1 MPNPAFVWLS
11 GIGRKA
17 SHSVPRVLLSAMHIS
32 FAVFADGANL
42 SQEGKLNVLGVFD
55 ALAVGGFPA
64 VHPRT
69 HFVVRLKGTTDDA
82 GAHRLSFAWVSPSE
96 EIMWSSDGELNVAP
110 GPNPAFE
117 MDLPIIAVID
127 LPLNQAGLYTMQVSL
142 DDELVAEVRLHVSST
157 ASVVMPPA
165 AKIFS

>member
-1 MPNPAFVWLS
+1 
-11 GIGRKA
+11 
-17 SHSVPRVLLSAMHIS
+17 MHIS

-55 ALAVGGFPA
+55 ALQVGGFPA

-69 HFVVRLKGTTDDA
+69 HFVLRLKGSMEDTGQHTL
-82 GAHRLSFAWVSPSE
+82 GFRWISPSDE
-96 EIMWSSDGELNVAP
+96 ELWSSDGELNVAP

-127 LPLNQAGLYTMQVSL
+127 LPLNSPGLYTMRVALDGAPTADVRLFVSGVQPVSL
-142 DDELVAEVRLHVSST
+142 SPNAMVS
-157 ASVVMPPA
+157 
-165 AKIFS
+165 

>member
-1 MPNPAFVWLS
+1 
-11 GIGRKA
+11 
-17 SHSVPRVLLSAMHIS
+17 MHIS

-69 HFVVRLKGTTDDA
+69 HFVVRLKGTDDDS
-82 GAHRLSFAWVSPSE
+82 GKHRLSFNWVNPAG
-96 EIMWSSDGELNVAP
+96 EILWSSDGELNVSP
-110 GPNPAFE
+110 GPNPGFE

-127 LPLNQAGLYTMQVSL
+127 LPLNQSGAYSMQVAL
-142 DDELVAEVRLHVSST
+142 DGIVVSEVRLHVSTT
-157 ASVVMPPA
+157 APVVMPPPTGM
-165 AKIFS
+165 FS

>member
-1 MPNPAFVWLS
+1 
-11 GIGRKA
+11 
-17 SHSVPRVLLSAMHIS
+17 MHIS

-55 ALAVGGFPA
+55 ALAVAGFPT

-69 HFVVRLKGTTDDA
+69 HFVVRLKGTMEDA
-82 GAHRLSFAWVSPSE
+82 GAHNLVFAWVSPTDE
-96 EIMWSSDGELNVAP
+96 TLWSSNGELNVAP

-127 LPLNQAGLYTMQVSL
+127 LPLNGPGLYAMRVSL
-142 DDELVAEVRLHVSST
+142 DGVLTSEVRLHVATT
-157 ASVVMPPA
+157 AQVVLQPPPP
-165 AKIFS
+165 KGLFS

>member
-1 MPNPAFVWLS
+1 M
-11 GIGRKA
+11 
-17 SHSVPRVLLSAMHIS
+17 
-32 FAVFADGANL
+32 
-42 SQEGKLNVLGVFD
+42 
-55 ALAVGGFPA
+55 
-64 VHPRT
+64 
-69 HFVVRLKGTTDDA
+69 
-82 GAHRLSFAWVSPSE
+82 SFAWVSPSD

-142 DDELVAEVRLHVSST
+142 DDELVTEVRLHVSST

>member
-1 MPNPAFVWLS
+1 
-11 GIGRKA
+11 
-17 SHSVPRVLLSAMHIS
+17 MHIS

-69 HFVVRLKGTTDDA
+69 HFVVRLKGSLDDA
-82 GAHRLSFAWVSPSE
+82 GNHRLSFSWVNPAGE
-96 EIMWSSDGELNVAP
+96 VLWSSDGELNVAP

-127 LPLNQAGLYTMQVSL
+127 LPLNQAGMYEMQVSL
-142 DDELVAEVRLHVSST
+142 DGILVSEVRLHVS
-157 ASVVMPPA
+157 APAPVVMPPA
-165 AKIFS
+165 AGMFS

>member
-1 MPNPAFVWLS
+1 
-11 GIGRKA
+11 
-17 SHSVPRVLLSAMHIS
+17 MHIS

-69 HFVVRLKGTTDDA
+69 HFVVRLKGTVDDA
-82 GAHRLSFAWVSPSE
+82 GAHVS
-96 EIMWSSDGELNVAP
+96 P

-142 DDELVAEVRLHVSST
+142 DGDLVAEVRLHVGST
-157 ASVVMPPA
+157 APVVMPPPA
-165 AKIFS
+165 GMFS

>member
-1 MPNPAFVWLS
+1 
-11 GIGRKA
+11 
-17 SHSVPRVLLSAMHIS
+17 MHIS

-69 HFVVRLKGTTDDA
+69 HRLT
-82 GAHRLSFAWVSPSE
+82 FAWVAPND
-96 EIMWSSDGELNVAP
+96 EILWSSDGELNVSP

-142 DDELVAEVRLHVSST
+142 DGDLVAEVRLHVGST
-157 ASVVMPPA
+157 APVVMPPPA
-165 AKIFS
+165 GMFS

>member
-1 MPNPAFVWLS
+1 
-11 GIGRKA
+11 
-17 SHSVPRVLLSAMHIS
+17 MHIS

-69 HFVVRLKGTTDDA
+69 HFVVRLKGTAEDT
-82 GAHRLSFAWVSPSE
+82 GAHRLSFTWVNPAG
-96 EIMWSSDGELNVAP
+96 EILWSSDGELNVTP
-110 GPNPAFE
+110 GQNPAFE

-127 LPLNQAGLYTMQVSL
+127 LPLNQAGAYSMQVAL
-142 DDELVAEVRLHVSST
+142 DGDLTAEVHLHVSGT
-157 ASVVMPPA
+157 APVVMPPPA
-165 AKIFS
+165 GLFS

>member
-1 MPNPAFVWLS
+1 
-11 GIGRKA
+11 
-17 SHSVPRVLLSAMHIS
+17 MHIS

-55 ALAVGGFPA
+55 ALQVGGFPA

-69 HFVVRLKGTTDDA
+69 HFVLRLKGSMEDTGQHTL
-82 GAHRLSFAWVSPSE
+82 GFHWISPGDE
-96 EIMWSSDGELNVAP
+96 ELWSSDGELNVAP

-127 LPLNQAGLYTMQVSL
+127 LPLNSPGLYTMRVAL
-142 DDELVAEVRLHVSST
+142 DGAPTADVRLFVSGGQPVALSPN
-157 ASVVMPPA
+157 AMVS
-165 AKIFS
+165 

>member
-1 MPNPAFVWLS
+1 
-11 GIGRKA
+11 
-17 SHSVPRVLLSAMHIS
+17 MHIS

-69 HFVVRLKGTTDDA
+69 HFVVRLKGTSEDT
-82 GAHRLSFAWVSPSE
+82 GAHRLSFNWVNPSG
-96 EIMWSSDGELNVAP
+96 EILWSSDGELNVAP

-127 LPLNQAGLYTMQVSL
+127 LPLNQAGSYTMQVAL
-142 DDELVAEVRLHVSST
+142 DGEVTAEVRLHVSGT
-157 ASVVMPPA
+157 APVVMPPPA
-165 AKIFS
+165 GMFS

>member
-1 MPNPAFVWLS
+1 
-11 GIGRKA
+11 
-17 SHSVPRVLLSAMHIS
+17 MHIS

-69 HFVVRLKGTTDDA
+69 HFVVRLKGTAEDT
-82 GAHRLSFAWVSPSE
+82 GAHRLSFTWLNPAG
-96 EIMWSSDGELNVAP
+96 EILWSSDGELNVTP

-127 LPLNQAGLYTMQVSL
+127 LPLNQAGPYSMQVAL
-142 DDELVAEVRLHVSST
+142 DGDLTAEVHLHVSGT
-157 ASVVMPPA
+157 APVVMPPPA
-165 AKIFS
+165 GLFS

>member
-1 MPNPAFVWLS
+1 
-11 GIGRKA
+11 
-17 SHSVPRVLLSAMHIS
+17 MHIS

-55 ALAVGGFPA
+55 ALQVGGFPA

-69 HFVVRLKGTTDDA
+69 HFVLRLKGSMEDTGQHTL
-82 GAHRLSFAWVSPSE
+82 GFRWISPSDE
-96 EIMWSSDGELNVAP
+96 ELWSSDGELNVAP

-127 LPLNQAGLYTMQVSL
+127 LPLNSPGLYTMRVAL
-142 DDELVAEVRLHVSST
+142 DGAPTADVRLFVSGVQPVALST
-157 ASVVMPPA
+157 NAMVS
-165 AKIFS
+165 

>member
-1 MPNPAFVWLS
+1 MSCSRAS
-11 GIGRKA
+11 RKLA
-17 SHSVPRVLLSAMHIS
+17 SACVLLYFHPMHIS

-69 HFVVRLKGTTDDA
+69 HFVVRLKGSVDDA
-82 GAHRLSFAWVSPSE
+82 GAHRLTFAWVNPDE
-96 EIMWSSDGELNVAP
+96 EVLWSSDGELNVSP

-127 LPLNQAGLYTMQVSL
+127 LPLNQAGLYTMRVAL
-142 DDELVAEVRLHVSST
+142 DGEPTADVRLFVSG
-157 ASVVMPPA
+157 AQPVVMQP
-165 AKIFS
+165 

>member
-1 MPNPAFVWLS
+1 
-11 GIGRKA
+11 
-17 SHSVPRVLLSAMHIS
+17 MHIS

-55 ALAVGGFPA
+55 ALQVGGFPA

-69 HFVVRLKGTTDDA
+69 HFVLRLKGSMEDTGQHTL
-82 GAHRLSFAWVSPSE
+82 GFRWISPSDE
-96 EIMWSSDGELNVAP
+96 ELWSSDGELNVAP

-127 LPLNQAGLYTMQVSL
+127 LPLNSPGLYTMRVAL
-142 DDELVAEVRLHVSST
+142 DGAPTADVRLFVSGVQPVALSPN
-157 ASVVMPPA
+157 AMVS
-165 AKIFS
+165 